1 MKEKQFF
8 CAISEQFDEETR
20 AAAAAKVLLYS
31 RLVEIDKIAECLGG
45 KEDHHKRCF
54 EEYLER
60 QDYRQNDI
68 ELSLRS
74 FMQSFRMAGI
84 DSQVVFRILELFGA
98 KFFSKDSSGIFADQT
113 ECYEFSYLLIVLQ
126 TC

>member
-8 CAISEQFDEETR
+8 SAINEQFDEETR

-60 QDYRQNDI
+60 QDYR
-68 ELSLRS
+68 
-74 FMQSFRMAGI
+74 
-84 DSQVVFRILELFGA
+84 
-98 KFFSKDSSGIFADQT
+98 
-113 ECYEFSYLLIVLQ
+113 
-126 TC
+126 